1 MTTKHDGLAWS
12 AEFAALLGRLDA
24 RFGRAEPRR
33 RLADY
38 LRGLLA
44 PVERKNGWQL
54 AEAAGDRT
62 PDGVQEFL
70 SRVRW
75 DADAVR
81 EDLLAYV
88 GTHLGDAGGVLVL
101 DETGF
106 IKKGAKSAGVQ
117 RQYSG
122 TAGRIENCQVGVFL
136 GYASRY
142 GRALIDRALYLPK
155 GWTADQ
161 PRRGGAGIP
170 DEVAFATKPKL
181 GLTMIERAHAAGLP
195 FSWVTA
201 DSVYGADSVLRRWLQ
216 VHGLG
221 YVLAVSKAQRLG
233 LARVEDRAAEL
244 PPTAWQRLSAGD
256 GAMIGSADHTSP
268 PGRGRQRPRGGPRR
282 YDWAYLPYGSDA
294 APGWEKGL
302 LLRRGLTAPH
312 EFAFYLT
319 HAPDGTALADLV
331 QIAGTRWTIEACFEA
346 AKGEVGLDQY
356 EVRSWTGWHRH
367 VTLAMLAHAYL
378 AVIRKTVVGGGAH
391 TRSAGG
397 APAAHRP
404 GNPPAAL
411 APRLGARTRPHSR
424 PRLVL
429 LATAASTARTTM
441 SLATPNRY

>member
-195 FSWVTA
+195 FAPRLPQAAALAETDRPQA
-201 DSVYGADSVLRRWLQ
+201 DGS
-216 VHGLG
+216 
-221 YVLAVSKAQRLG
+221 
-233 LARVEDRAAEL
+233 
-244 PPTAWQRLSAGD
+244 PPTAS
-256 GAMIGSADHTSP
+256 
-268 PGRGRQRPRGGPRR
+268 
-282 YDWAYLPYGSDA
+282 
-294 APGWEKGL
+294 
-302 LLRRGLTAPH
+302 TAPIRPC
-312 EFAFYLT
+312 A
-319 HAPDGTALADLV
+319 
-331 QIAGTRWTIEACFEA
+331 AGCRRMAW
-346 AKGEVGLDQY
+346 
-356 EVRSWTGWHRH
+356 
-367 VTLAMLAHAYL
+367 
-378 AVIRKTVVGGGAH
+378 
-391 TRSAGG
+391 
-397 APAAHRP
+397 
-404 GNPPAAL
+404 
-411 APRLGARTRPHSR
+411 
-424 PRLVL
+424 
-429 LATAASTARTTM
+429 ATS
-441 SLATPNRY
+441 